1 MNPTP
6 AASRKQLLAL
16 LAAAFVLRVLAAL
29 ALGSASLAP
38 GTSAWQWGHEPA
50 CIAQSL
56 LEGRGYSDP
65 WGHGTGATAWLTP
78 PYPLF
83 LASAMEL
90 GGGVTSAAAWIVV
103 LVQALASAA
112 TALAVVRLCE
122 LLGHSR
128 ASLLAGWAFALYP
141 IAIANAA
148 QVVWDTTFV
157 ALALTCVLIA
167 ALRARASRA
176 DAVRCGLSFGALLFL
191 NPAPMSLGPI
201 LCAWLYKRGGLRSAL
216 LFAASAA
223 ALCLPWML
231 RNELVMGSFTLRPNL
246 GVELRIGNHDEAT
259 GRPLPF
265 KYHPSHVESEL
276 AQYRDL
282 GEAEYCARDFE
293 RAKAWIFEHPGEFG
307 ALTARR
313 ISLFWVGE
321 PPTSDTRTSAGA
333 GAARDP
339 ASWVK
344 FAAYALAGILGVSA
358 LGWLSLSLDVRLL
371 LGVSLLLFG
380 SPYYVSHVSERYRF
394 PLDPILVALG
404 VALIVQVWQRR
415 TMRP

>member
-6 AASRKQLLAL
+6 AASRKHLLAL
-16 LAAAFVLRVLAAL
+16 LVAAFALRVLAAL
-29 ALGSASLAP
+29 ALGSVPLAP
-38 GTSAWQWGHEPA
+38 GTSTWQWGHEPA
-50 CIAQSL
+50 CIAQAL

-65 WGHGTGATAWLTP
+65 WGHGTGPTAWLTP

-112 TALAVVRLCE
+112 TALAIVRLCE

-128 ASLLAGWAFALYP
+128 AALIAGWTFALYP
-141 IAIANAA
+141 ISIANAA

-157 ALALTCVLIA
+157 ALALSLVFIT
-167 ALRARASRA
+167 ALRARASSA
-176 DAVRCGLSFGALLFL
+176 DAARCGLGFGALLFL

-201 LCAWLYKRGGLRSAL
+201 LMAWLYKRGGVRSAL
-216 LFAASAA
+216 TFAACAVL
-223 ALCLPWML
+223 LCLPWMV
-231 RNELVMGSFTLRPNL
+231 RNQLVLGSFSLRPNL

-276 AQYRDL
+276 TQYREL
-282 GEAEYCARDFE
+282 GEAEYCARDFQ
-293 RAKAWIFEHPGEFG
+293 RAKAWISEHPSEFG

-313 ISLFWVGE
+313 VSLFWVGE

-333 GAARDP
+333 GASRDP
-339 ASWVK
+339 ASWIK
-344 FAAYALAGILGVSA
+344 FAAFSLAGILGFAA
-358 LGWLSLSLDVRLL
+358 LGWLSLAFDVRLL
-371 LGVSLLLFG
+371 LGASLLVFG
-380 SPYYVSHVSERYRF
+380 TPYYVSHVSERYRF

-415 TMRP
+415 KARP